1 MKKIIICLLLLSSNL
16 AFSQINL
23 PKGFRCED
31 MSQKSSYRDNYFT
44 DELYS
49 FHFDIWGREFEN
61 QKDFLNYF
69 IDLYKNSFRIK
80 KTKDGLYWGSGISEN
95 EYKYLIL
102 IPDKLV
108 SLVLSSKLNGS
119 QFSNYSTWL
128 LQSVRNNISS
138 GKDLYFTDNKG
149 KECSGY

>member
-1 MKKIIICLLLLSSNL
+1 MKIIIIFLLLLSSNL

-23 PKGFRCED
+23 PKGFRCVD
-31 MSQKSSYRDNYFT
+31 MSQKYFSRDNYFT

-49 FHFDIWGREFEN
+49 FHSEIWREFEN
-61 QKDFLNYF
+61 QTDFINSLV
-69 IDLYKNSFRIK
+69 DSYKNSFKIK
-80 KTKDGLYWGSGISEN
+80 KTKDGLYWGSGILDN
-95 EYKYLIL
+95 EYKYIIL

-108 SLVLSSKLNGS
+108 SIVLSSKLNGS

-128 LQSVRNNISS
+128 LQSVRNNLSS

-149 KECSGY
+149 RQCGGY